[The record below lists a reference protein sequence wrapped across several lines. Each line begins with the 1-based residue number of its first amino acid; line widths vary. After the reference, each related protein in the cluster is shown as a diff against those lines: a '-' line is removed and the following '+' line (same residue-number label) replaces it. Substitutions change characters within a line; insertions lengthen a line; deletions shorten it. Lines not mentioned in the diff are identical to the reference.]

1 MIVENGTC
9 HTKAK
14 KIADSFNKQFIDQI
28 SETVDKIGIS
38 KTDPIELYKNTI
50 KTPKKLFKFKQINM
64 SDLRKAMAKI
74 NISTATTKDHISFK
88 IIKDTEKAV
97 NPIYMNLI
105 NTAFKYN
112 KYPSINK
119 INKIQPTRKK
129 GKDATTIDGWR
140 PVNIVESLSKPIDR
154 IMMQQLTEYLVEN
167 NLISPNH
174 HGNVKGKS
182 TQTIV
187 TEIVDKLIEALDN
200 KEEAA
205 VIATDQSKAYDI
217 ISHSI
222 LKKKMKII
230 GLDNDALELMDNYLK
245 DRFQYVQI
253 DGVNSELLST
263 KDRSVCQGS
272 TLSGLLY
279 LIYTLDV
286 TDLFHT
292 EKHTQ
297 IEDRTCK
304 QTSVKTY
311 VDDMFPIVVVDKDK
325 DIKIKVKTT
334 IDRINDYMQCNKLA
348 LNIPKTQV
356 TLITKNKPTK
366 DNFKIEV
373 GTTVINNSNQMNI
386 LGITINDQLKWKQH
400 TEVGQSSLIRQLK
413 IRLFTLN
420 KILIF
425 MDEKMR
431 ITYTNAIYRGKYLYG
446 IENWGGCGKTQ
457 LTTLQNLQDKAMAL
471 AIGKDA

>member
-1 MIVENGTC
+1 M
-9 HTKAK
+9 
-14 KIADSFNKQFIDQI
+14 
-28 SETVDKIGIS
+28 
-38 KTDPIELYKNTI
+38 
-50 KTPKKLFKFKQINM
+50 
-64 SDLRKAMAKI
+64 
-74 NISTATTKDHISFK
+74 
-88 IIKDTEKAV
+88 
-97 NPIYMNLI
+97 
-105 NTAFKYN
+105 
-112 KYPSINK
+112 
-119 INKIQPTRKK
+119 
-129 GKDATTIDGWR
+129 
-140 PVNIVESLSKPIDR
+140 
-154 IMMQQLTEYLVEN
+154 
-167 NLISPNH
+167 
-174 HGNVKGKS
+174 
-182 TQTIV
+182 
-187 TEIVDKLIEALDN
+187 
-200 KEEAA
+200 
-205 VIATDQSKAYDI
+205 
-217 ISHSI
+217 
-222 LKKKMKII
+222 
-230 GLDNDALELMDNYLK
+230 
-245 DRFQYVQI
+245 
-253 DGVNSELLST
+253 
-263 KDRSVCQGS
+263 
-272 TLSGLLY
+272 
-279 LIYTLDV
+279 

-311 VDDMFPIVVVDKDK
+311 VDDMFLIVVVDKDK

-386 LGITINDQLKWKQH
+386 LVITINDQLKWKQH

-420 KILIF
+420 KILRF

-446 IENWGGCGKTQ
+446 IENWGRCGKTQ

-471 AIGKDA
+471 AIGKDTRKMSQKQMLIRMGWKSMTDEIEYFTNLITHKIINQKEDSEIKSLLMINNNGL